1 MVDNITSLY
10 FCASLRQVPLPLRCA
25 HRDRIHV
32 DDMFPGSADTGGGV
46 GGCSGRATAVTVDTD
61 MLTPVEPLARVEPSA
76 RWIRGD
82 NALEE
87 RVGDVVIHAEL
98 ITVDMYLRRP
108 AVSLCL

>member
-46 GGCSGRATAVTVDTD
+46 GGCGGRAATITVDTD
-61 MLTPVEPLARVEPSA
+61 VLASVEPLARVKPSA
-76 RWIRGD
+76 RRIRGND
-82 NALEE
+82 ALQKGV
-87 RVGDVVIHAEL
+87 RNTVVYTEL
-98 ITVDMYLRRP
+98 IAVDMYL
-108 AVSLCL
+108 